1 MTAEEAV
8 VEIEPG
14 DPYLVYLDSRL
25 ESARSDPA
33 PYATGNFDLVR
44 VLARRGR

>member
-14 DPYLVYLDSRL
+14 DQYLVYLDADSNR
-25 ESARSDPA
+25 PA
-33 PYATGNFDLVR
+33 VILRRTDGNFDLVQC
-44 VLARRGR
+44 